1 MKYEKVFLIGNPIAG
16 GGALRKIELA
26 EKILR
31 SKEIP
36 LETYLTKKKG
46 DAEDFARKI
55 REKHNRNVLVLAAGG
70 DGTYNEVV
78 NGLAFSEIPLGILPM
93 GTTSVLA
100 KELRLPKKMDR
111 AIELSLSGKVER
123 INLGKIRNKDRT
135 RLFILMAGVG
145 FDGEAVLRVEEKKRV
160 HQKKIAYILS
170 GLSTLFKYSGYEL
183 KILNGKSRKAHTAV
197 VAKAAC
203 YGGSFKIA
211 PDADLREP
219 YFYVFL
225 SKTKSKIGLL
235 RHIIGILIGRHTKMK
250 STEYFKVDRLKI
262 QGDAPVQIDGDYF
275 GRAPVEIKIVRN
287 ALSLVFPV
295 ES

>member
-36 LETYLTKKKG
+36 FKTFLTKKKG
-46 DAEDFARKI
+46 DGEEYARKI
-55 REKHNRNVLVLAAGG
+55 KEMYSKDVLVLAAGG

-78 NGLAFSEIPLGILPM
+78 NGLAFSELPLAILPM

-100 KELRLPKKMDR
+100 KELRLPSRMES
-111 AIELSLSGKVER
+111 AIEHALNGKVER
-123 INLGKIRNKDRT
+123 INLGKIKNKERG
-135 RLFILMAGVG
+135 RLFILMAGIG
-145 FDGEAVLRVEEKKRV
+145 FDGEAVLNVEGKDKVRL
-160 HQKKIAYILS
+160 KKIAYIMS
-170 GLSTLFKYSGYEL
+170 GLSTLLRFSPKEL
-183 KILNGKSRKAHTAV
+183 RVINGKPKRAYTAV

-211 PDADLREP
+211 PDADLRDP

-225 SKTKSKIGLL
+225 SKTKSKL
-235 RHIIGILIGRHTKMK
+235 GILKHIFGIVIGKHTRMK
-250 STEYFKVDRLKI
+250 NTEYFKVERLKI
-262 QGDAPVQIDGDYF
+262 EGDAHVQIDGDYF
-275 GRAPVEIKIVRN
+275 GKAPVEIKIVKN
-287 ALSLVFPV
+287 SLSLVFP
-295 ES
+295 EGS